1 MATGIVGPW
10 IKVAVE
16 CPVMSNLAYMAIHI
30 SSRGTTSPFPH
41 LIEDARLHLRK
52 RIPESGPA
60 CVEHTTNVYV
70 RDHVHSY
77 AGHQEPLCRLR
88 NLDSLSSLE
97 M

>member
-41 LIEDARLHLRK
+41 LIEDARLHLRN
-52 RIPESGPA
+52 PA
-60 CVEHTTNVYV
+60 CVEHKTNVYV